1 MQSRILKVIRNL
13 DYFVSY
19 ILVADFYYKSIS
31 LSETTARPGV
41 HSMEQTP
48 WSRPTMDDL
57 KQVLESFGNSEAV
70 NVRDVDRLELSV
82 PAEVKTLRGNTISA
96 MTREISRQGLGLLHK
111 GMINPGEVTVKLASE
126 TREFEYRVK
135 IMWCT
140 PCENGMFISGGEFI
154 TKPED

>member
-1 MQSRILKVIRNL
+1 
-13 DYFVSY
+13 
-19 ILVADFYYKSIS
+19 
-31 LSETTARPGV
+31 
-41 HSMEQTP
+41 MEKTP

-57 KQVLESFGNSEAV
+57 KQVLESFGNSETV
-70 NVRDVDRLELSV
+70 NDLRDVDRLELSV

-111 GMINPGEVTVKLASE
+111 GMLNPGEVTVKLASE

-140 PCENGMFISGGEFI
+140 PCDNGMFISGGEFL
-154 TKPED
+154 TKPDK